1 MAEITYQLER
11 FDGPLDLLLN
21 LIHKNKVNI
30 ADIPIA
36 LICDQ
41 YLAYLRAAERMNME
55 LTSDFIVMASE
66 LMLIKSKMLLP
77 RKEPDKEDPRQE
89 LAQLLVLYQQA
100 KDGARLMT
108 PMYAFFSGRMVKD
121 TDEISPDRTF
131 VADQEVSSLVTA
143 LRRAVSE
150 YNTRPK
156 EDPATFTPMIAK
168 PIVSVEVKIVGI
180 LHHIEHN
187 GSATLAS
194 LLDDSGAIPDRIAI
208 FLGILELM
216 KMRRILL
223 CEDPDAPRS
232 VWGTDAV
239 FRINDDPP
247 AEDTAEDITAEEQSR
262 EDAADGEK

>member
-131 VADQEVSSLVTA
+131 ASYRGPERFSPGSHLCCGSGGFLA
-143 LRRAVSE
+143 GNRAAQSCFGIQ
-150 YNTRPK
+150 YQAQGRPCHLHPYDCK
-156 EDPATFTPMIAK
+156 THRVGRGQNCRNPAPYRT
-168 PIVSVEVKIVGI
+168 
-180 LHHIEHN
+180 
-187 GSATLAS
+187 
-194 LLDDSGAIPDRIAI
+194 
-208 FLGILELM
+208 
-216 KMRRILL
+216 
-223 CEDPDAPRS
+223 
-232 VWGTDAV
+232 
-239 FRINDDPP
+239 
-247 AEDTAEDITAEEQSR
+247 
-262 EDAADGEK
+262 

>member
-89 LAQLLVLYQQA
+89 LAQLLVLSA
-100 KDGARLMT
+100 GKRRCASDDAHVC
-108 PMYAFFSGRMVKD
+108 FFL
-121 TDEISPDRTF
+121 RTHG
-131 VADQEVSSLVTA
+131 QGY
-143 LRRAVSE
+143 R
-150 YNTRPK
+150 
-156 EDPATFTPMIAK
+156 
-168 PIVSVEVKIVGI
+168 
-180 LHHIEHN
+180 
-187 GSATLAS
+187 
-194 LLDDSGAIPDRIAI
+194 
-208 FLGILELM
+208 
-216 KMRRILL
+216 
-223 CEDPDAPRS
+223 
-232 VWGTDAV
+232 
-239 FRINDDPP
+239 
-247 AEDTAEDITAEEQSR
+247 
-262 EDAADGEK
+262 